1 MAAQSLRL
9 LLSSSLTYRAPC
21 NLFDTFLYRD
31 LSFSLSFLFP
41 FLAVHVYALA
51 TGHSAEMT
59 ATGAI
64 WAGFFN
70 PRWRLL
76 RRLTDPL

>member
-21 NLFDTFLYRD
+21 NPFDTFLYRD

-41 FLAVHVYALA
+41 FLAVNVYALA